1 MNTTF
6 FDAAFAVN
14 LNRRVPVDSGV
25 VAELTVDIPF
35 PHAHTAPSDF
45 SATVCQSPAAMES
58 KSHCAKHTPTSIS
71 ITSAKIIALHISNLL
86 FYGFDSLSHNS
97 KNLHSRHPHPTIPP
111 ISCAVILNIV
121 QFP

>member
-58 KSHCAKHTPTSIS
+58 KH
-71 ITSAKIIALHISNLL
+71 
-86 FYGFDSLSHNS
+86 
-97 KNLHSRHPHPTIPP
+97 
-111 ISCAVILNIV
+111 IV
-121 QFP
+121 QSTPSPQSASPAQKSLHFTFQTYYFMASILYLS